1 MSVLALRVGD
11 DAVDDDGLAGVVVVV
26 VVVVVEGLRKLTA
39 DEDVASLS

>member
-26 VVVVVEGLRKLTA
+26 VVVEGLRKLTA

>member
-11 DAVDDDGLAGVVVVV
+11 DAVDDDGLAGVVVVD
-26 VVVVVEGLRKLTA
+26 VVVEGLRKLTA